1 VGINQ
6 GCRLPATPTLFYFL
20 DVLRLSIGRVG
31 VQRAGFEVST
41 LAKFQFRNFS
51 NELNFFLFLGSA
63 IGPRKGLIGEDR
75 RRIRL
80 IHSTA
85 TTRITQVVQPAGNLY
100 YFFQA

>member
-1 VGINQ
+1 VYAIGCKARDLAQNQ
-6 GCRLPATPTLFYFL
+6 S
-20 DVLRLSIGRVG
+20 VLG
-31 VQRAGFEVST
+31 AGFEVST